1 LSCSVLLAGTRP
13 PTLSPLDC
21 ASGPCSGPSFCRELL
36 RVVVDMAS
44 QVGCAANPATT
55 WALLRGPTG
64 GLGWYRWPRCVS
76 PLQACSERRCVSVQV
91 QHARAP
97 RGRNDRSTAQRR
109 PIQQCA
115 ERSKYSCAFQLHTVR
130 LYQLGTTIPSSR
142 LYRVYTPPEPP
153 RPALPEYE
161 NFWTRYFF
169 ELNCPKYG

>member
-1 LSCSVLLAGTRP
+1 MLRLVSVCQQGGRKRQRLHEQLTAQTQLQQHVRLQQARQQRQEARAEAQAVAAG
-13 PTLSPLDC
+13 
-21 ASGPCSGPSFCRELL
+21 
-36 RVVVDMAS
+36 RVRR
-44 QVGCAANPATT
+44 VG
-55 WALLRGPTG
+55 
-64 GLGWYRWPRCVS
+64 
-76 PLQACSERRCVSVQV
+76 VSVQV